1 MEKLLE
7 MKEAQ
12 IRTPSS
18 CAAVTVKRMIDTF
31 NRSVGNFVGVQTYTG
46 PFTFNDFER
55 HLFKELGKV
64 KASSVHPLP
73 DLKESPIPRISRLKK
88 RILSNN
94 SCVSG
99 KLEDCDS
106 MASGCSH
113 TRSAHG
119 SHSMPRETGLR
130 SDRLILPRIEK
141 SQSQSSTAVSSAE
154 SNLLEV
160 RHGNTSQFIRILDG
174 ILLS

>member
-1 MEKLLE
+1 M
-7 MKEAQ
+7 
-12 IRTPSS
+12 
-18 CAAVTVKRMIDTF
+18 VTVDEALKSDDPKDVKRARAAISTQISCD
-31 NRSVGNFVGVQTYTG
+31 VGLLK
-46 PFTFNDFER
+46 R
-55 HLFKELGKV
+55 ELGKV